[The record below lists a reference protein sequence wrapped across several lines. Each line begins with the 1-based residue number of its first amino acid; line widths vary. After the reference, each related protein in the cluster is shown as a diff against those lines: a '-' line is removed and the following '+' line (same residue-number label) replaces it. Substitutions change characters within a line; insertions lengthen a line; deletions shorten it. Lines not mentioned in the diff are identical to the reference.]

1 MDRRGSKNKV
11 AVYHLGVQ
19 ILVTPTASSR
29 VLARRA
35 LHGALI
41 RPAAAAQLVWRKFEV
56 KTRIEFVARENKSDQ
71 PQAFALLFSLTNI
84 VLPTVPICLSVTPQ
98 RSPTTAF
105 SNTVLV

>member
-71 PQAFALLFSLTNI
+71 PQAFAPLFALIFFCSSLSDSFPRPARKFNRKKQA
-84 VLPTVPICLSVTPQ
+84 VPMQ
-98 RSPTTAF
+98 A
-105 SNTVLV
+105 